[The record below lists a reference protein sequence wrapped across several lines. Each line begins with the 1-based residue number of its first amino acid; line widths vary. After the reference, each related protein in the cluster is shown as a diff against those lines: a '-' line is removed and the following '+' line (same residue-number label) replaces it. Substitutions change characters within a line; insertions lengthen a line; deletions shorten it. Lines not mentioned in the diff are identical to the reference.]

1 VLLLGHEAGT
11 YQISE
16 MRAVTAALR
25 DSDLYLAILV
35 LVVLGAATKSAQF
48 PFHFWLPGAMTA
60 PTPVSAYLHS
70 ATMLKAGD
78 YLLARVQPVL
88 GGTAEWTAILVT
100 IGAITTVLGAFLA
113 VQQSDLKRILAYT
126 TVSALGLLVLLI

>member
-1 VLLLGHEAGT
+1 WELTSITSFLLIAFHSDTEEARKAAQQALFVTAGGGLALLGGVLLLGHEAGT

-70 ATMLKAGD
+70 ATMVKAGV
-78 YLLARVQPVL
+78 YL
-88 GGTAEWTAILVT
+88 
-100 IGAITTVLGAFLA
+100 
-113 VQQSDLKRILAYT
+113 
-126 TVSALGLLVLLI
+126 